1 VQDESLTNV
10 ECKSL
15 YGRKFNERNLNESS
29 DENPTKVGRTK
40 VATMAT
46 LSLVTLQQQWHYNAQ
61 RYYCYNAAGVRNNA
75 ATTTRCDATAARYD
89 AV

>member
-1 VQDESLTNV
+1 
-10 ECKSL
+10 
-15 YGRKFNERNLNESS
+15 
-29 DENPTKVGRTK
+29 
-40 VATMAT
+40 MAT